1 MSRFIVRR
9 FAAMIL
15 VMVLLTMIVFGL
27 SHATGDPRY
36 MYMSEYSTGSTSAEM
51 WEAQGKR
58 LGLDKPLH
66 IQYGLWLGRSL
77 KGDFGTSL
85 TYNKNSIDVISE
97 GLTGTLQL
105 TSVSFVFAILLGVP
119 LGVLSAVKRAT
130 FWDYLGR
137 SFALIGQSAPP
148 FWIAIVCIFV
158 FAVYLGWLP
167 TSRRGDWTHY
177 VLPVITLGWM
187 PASALLRLVRSSTLE
202 VLDSE
207 FVKLAKAKG
216 VSNTTVIWK
225 HAFRNSLIAPLTF
238 TMVLLAGFLTGTV
251 VTETVFAWPGLG
263 RMAVRAALNMDF
275 PLITALAMVFGLMFL
290 FTSFIADV
298 IYGLVDPRIRYD
310 R

>member
-9 FAAMIL
+9 FAAMVL

-66 IQYGLWLGRSL
+66 IQYLLWLGRSL

-238 TMVLLAGFLTGTV
+238 TMVLLAGFLAGTV
-251 VTETVFAWPGLG
+251 VKKS
-263 RMAVRAALNMDF
+263 MASISDT
-275 PLITALAMVFGLMFL
+275 P
-290 FTSFIADV
+290 
-298 IYGLVDPRIRYD
+298 PRR
-310 R
+310 